1 MFTVCI
7 TMCTCAIVLQYS
19 CNGRDRTDIDC
30 YQKNSTAI
38 VVLHT
43 KSKMFPSA
51 NVEKQ
56 LISMLVVE
64 QFTLHC
70 LAKCVLQLGTYGQC
84 ALLRFIALSLFCAD
98 SELQNWKHHTAI
110 VIILKKQQNS
120 EYFQPPKN
128 SAHSFVSKER
138 RDGLSYMLGIILGKK
153 NA

>member
-1 MFTVCI
+1 MIIMFTVCI
-7 TMCTCAIVLQYS
+7 TMCTTVCTCAVVLQYS

-84 ALLRFIALSLFCAD
+84 ALLRFSSFARIANCKIGSTIQQLWSF
-98 SELQNWKHHTAI
+98 WKNSKIANTFNHQKIAHI
-110 VIILKKQQNS
+110 PLYLKKG
-120 EYFQPPKN
+120 EMVG
-128 SAHSFVSKER
+128 HI
-138 RDGLSYMLGIILGKK
+138 G
-153 NA
+153 